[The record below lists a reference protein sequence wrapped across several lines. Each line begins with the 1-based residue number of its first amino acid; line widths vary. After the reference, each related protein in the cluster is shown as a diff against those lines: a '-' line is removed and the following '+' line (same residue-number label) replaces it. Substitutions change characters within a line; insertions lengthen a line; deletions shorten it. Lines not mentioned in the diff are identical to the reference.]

1 MEYNLL
7 QNNYSNNPSASAATT
22 SLSSASSQSPYSL
35 PPPSQQ
41 QHPSHH
47 QQHHQQ
53 GTGAAGASSSAM
65 SSSSSTAAVG
75 PSTVYSYPPRE
86 QPPHRQQQQQQPP
99 SASNPSAATN
109 AAGASASVPL
119 STSNSASA
127 LPQRANAGDPYLDV
141 FVSSHQA
148 GRRRTSGDSET
159 SEMTSFTASTKGGG
173 GSGGGTGAGGG
184 GGNASGAGSK
194 GHLHPSSS
202 TSAAEKRLNGW
213 DAAHKSGAS
222 SATSAVT
229 STAAG
234 GGAGS
239 SNNSAS
245 LDRLI
250 VHTTPRRSFV
260 SENTPR
266 LVYTTRF
273 GGKTDFLLVRDE
285 TTIGRKD
292 DNHIAL
298 PCPRIS
304 KHHAMVYKGEQ
315 GFYLR
320 DRNSANGIKVNDR
333 LINQSSPHLLRE
345 GDKIEIG
352 TFFLDFHDGKAHKVP
367 VPTLMNSRSPLS
379 PASPMYSAGAGG
391 GGDGSLG
398 RVGSIGGSGYL
409 GGGPSGGI
417 GAGGGAGG
425 STNRLTRR
433 PSHSLTEDEY
443 RYTKLVTILPPDKKY
458 EDSMI
463 IQEEPS
469 GGASDNRASIQ
480 FQKGYDVTDLNTLR
494 EDYEKLRLAYELS
507 KVFSTNITEALSKS
521 CELMFEILPID
532 RAVIL
537 LRDQDTN
544 MLMTHYVRVREGK
557 GYDNKEICVS
567 STILSRVFHSRKSLI
582 ISDAFEDPML
592 SRTASIKIGQMRS
605 ILCVPLISH
614 EKVHGILHLDSQD
627 RINAFSK
634 KDLALVRTISTQT
647 AMAIENHHLIKE
659 IQNKAKLQENLS
671 RFLPPHVVSKMTS
684 EGVDGVRQPGRD
696 VVGTILFA
704 DIRGFTQLSEKSTP
718 TEVVSLLNDFFERL
732 VNIVFKYNGIVDK
745 YIGDALMTAFGT
757 LVDEG
762 EDPEFR
768 AVCAA
773 LEFKEA
779 IDEMNMERAKLRKEP
794 IAVGIGLNTGE
805 LLTGFIGSSRRL
817 EYTCIGDTVNTSSR
831 ICSMAAPNQVLISQ
845 RTLEALRGRFE
856 VREVG
861 GRMFKGKEKEV
872 VVWEVLDVG
881 GRDQREGGGGG
892 TDAGGTS
899 VVA

>member
-1 MEYNLL
+1 M
-7 QNNYSNNPSASAATT
+7 
-22 SLSSASSQSPYSL
+22 
-35 PPPSQQ
+35 
-41 QHPSHH
+41 
-47 QQHHQQ
+47 
-53 GTGAAGASSSAM
+53 ASSSTPA
-65 SSSSSTAAVG
+65 G

-86 QPPHRQQQQQQPP
+86 QPQPHHRQQHPPP
-99 SASNPSAATN
+99 SASNINTATSANAA
-109 AAGASASVPL
+109 AAGAPL
-119 STSNSASA
+119 SSATSTPVI
-127 LPQRANAGDPYLDV
+127 PQRSNLVDPYLDV
-141 FVSSHQA
+141 FNNTHQA
-148 GRRRTSGDSET
+148 GRRRPSGDSET
-159 SEMTSFTASTKGGG
+159 SEMTSFTTSTKGGG
-173 GSGGGTGAGGG
+173 GGGG
-184 GGNASGAGSK
+184 GGGGSGNTGAGASGAGSK
-194 GHLHPSSS
+194 GLLHPSASS
-202 TSAAEKRLNGW
+202 SAAEKRLNGW
-213 DAAHKSGAS
+213 DTAPKSNSSSMSGSAGAG
-222 SATSAVT
+222 AG
-229 STAAG
+229 AG
-234 GGAGS
+234 GG
-239 SNNSAS
+239 NNSAS

-352 TFFLDFHDGKAHKVP
+352 TFFLDFHDGKSHKMP
-367 VPTLMNSRSPLS
+367 QPTMMNSRSPLS
-379 PASPMYSAGAGG
+379 PASPMYSAGSGN
-391 GGDGSLG
+391 GDGLG
-398 RVGSIGGSGYL
+398 GRISSIGGSGYL
-409 GGGPSGGI
+409 GGGGGP
-417 GAGGGAGG
+417 GG
-425 STNRLTRR
+425 SGSNSRLSRR

-469 GGASDNRASIQ
+469 AGASDNRASIQ

-779 IDEMNMERAKLRKEP
+779 IDEMNMERAKSRKEP

-872 VVWEVLDVG
+872 VVYEVLDVA
-881 GRDQREGGGGG
+881 GRDQQRDANGGGGG
-892 TDAGGTS
+892 GGGGGEAGGSTT
-899 VVA
+899 VVV